1 MSTTTVLQITY
12 ILAPGSG
19 QKYIKHSLSDLCIS
33 TNTNLSFPPSSPPVG
48 FNILT
53 SRERRRGENHALQ
66 SYKVIEEMIL
76 VNIKQIN
83 KNISQPAITSH
94 HCREYYDL
102 TAGDKLARL
111 SLNNFT
117 KDQLCVEMV
126 FKSHPANS
134 GQVSRS

>member
-1 MSTTTVLQITY
+1 M
-12 ILAPGSG
+12 
-19 QKYIKHSLSDLCIS
+19 
-33 TNTNLSFPPSSPPVG
+33 
-48 FNILT
+48 
-53 SRERRRGENHALQ
+53 Q

-83 KNISQPAITSH
+83 KNKSQLAITSH